1 MDTVQDV
8 LSGIAMMLFVI
19 GAGFVLCGVIG

>member
-8 LSGIAMMLFVI
+8 LAGIAMMFFVI